1 MIVADTNLLFYLRI
15 GGQHREAAEAVYA
28 RDPAWVM
35 PILWRSEFRNAL
47 GNLLRIRALPLDQAI
62 LFAREAETWMAGR
75 EYPVMSHEVLSL
87 AGRSGCST
95 YDCEFVALAGDL
107 GVPLVTSDR
116 EILRAFPDTAVGPDA
131 FLRD

>member
-62 LFAREAETWMAGR
+62 AFARDAETWLTGR

-87 AGRSGCST
+87 ASRSGCSA

-107 GVPLVTSDR
+107 DVPLVTSDR
-116 EILRAFPDTAVGPDA
+116 EVLRAFPQRAVTPEA